1 MWQKPTQNGRP
12 NLKINLKK
20 KKKNLWKLAAE
31 YYTLKKIYFI
41 IYASCVRSGE
51 YFMDSQYQL
60 DYKSMFSLC
69 IVFGLHNTYWY
80 I

>member
-20 KKKNLWKLAAE
+20 KKKTLWKLAAE

-41 IYASCVRSGE
+41 IYASCV
-51 YFMDSQYQL
+51 
-60 DYKSMFSLC
+60 
-69 IVFGLHNTYWY
+69 
-80 I
+80 